1 MRRRGAHYSPQR
13 KHDTPSLNLERR
25 DNHNGYRR
33 HPAKHQERTS
43 NNALRTSNKHSV
55 NSIKSKIRDLTR
67 SLNHNQDLPA
77 GVRIEKE
84 RALAGYKQ
92 DLEKAEQEKQ
102 KQALITRYHLWWVN
116 SSYSHG
122 FQEIVVINTRHR
134 KNAKKLLGTSRRPRS
149 ASRPPS
155 RELRN
160 TQQPTTTSM

>member
-1 MRRRGAHYSPQR
+1 MTTHTPTTNTIPQDEISSASRTPTIMRRRGAHYSPQR

-102 KQALITRYHLWWVN
+102 KQALITRYHRVRFF
-116 SSYSHG
+116 G
-122 FQEIVVINTRHR
+122 
-134 KNAKKLLGTSRRPRS
+134 G
-149 ASRPPS
+149 
-155 RELRN
+155 
-160 TQQPTTTSM
+160 